1 MTTKSTV
8 SMSLPMEM
16 LVYLLKMRATMSVPP
31 VVPPALKMMPSP
43 IPKTI
48 PVPRQAS
55 KTSPSRAERK

>member
-8 SMSLPMEM
+8 NMSLPMEM

-31 VVPPALKMMPSP
+31 VVPPALKMVPSP
-43 IPKTI
+43 IPIII

-55 KTSPSRAERK
+55 KTSPSRAEIK